1 MRPVIRP
8 TVGLFLSACLASSA
22 LADGTWEVLAVADGL
37 SPANISGIKGAVW
50 VPNQFNNPVIDA
62 NGKVTFRCQI
72 AGPGIT
78 NTGATAN
85 HVVVV
90 SGTGAPWTVVARNN
104 SGVPGDTPASA
115 IFSRTASP
123 NNSIVTANNLSADGG
138 FVVAGYMTGPGITTG
153 TNDTATWFM
162 PASGSPF
169 LLAQG
174 RDICPGTAGAQYPA
188 NMTASSGQRTNN
200 NGESLFAMTLS
211 GGDTVTANNSA
222 VVMLR
227 NGADQLIVRKGDAAV
242 GFSGLTITPDTF
254 GLFLNGSTYA
264 FSGKLVGTGI
274 TTANDSIYCTNSFVS
289 SGTYRVYAR
298 EGDPIP
304 GFKGLTI
311 ANTSSISFGQNP
323 VGTDGSIMLIATL
336 GGTATPLDN
345 GAIMTETNGVFQIL
359 MRKGDAIPGITDSA
373 NPDFNGKVFQT
384 VNTTGNTRTNNGLFA
399 FQGILMNSDGTSI
412 TSPAPA
418 TFVGVRKA
426 DGTVVT
432 ICRQTDPV
440 PGLAGWTIGSLNGS
454 TSICASDSGSVVFA
468 ASISKD
474 DTTESGTAIM
484 AWDDAGGLRMLAKAT
499 SLNASP
505 FTPTG
510 DTNFTGT
517 PINQITLIGST
528 GNNGNGTGTGFSSTG
543 WLTLRATDSA
553 NSLYAIARIQVGSSS
568 SPCPADIDGNGTVD
582 GADLASLLG
591 GWGSSSP
598 DLTGDGIVDGSD
610 LATLLGAWGAC
621 N

>member
-22 LADGTWEVLAVADGL
+22 LADGTWEVLTVADGL

-90 SGTGAPWTVVARNN
+90 SGTGAPWSVLVRNN
-104 SGVPGDTPASA
+104 SGVPGNTPADA

-123 NNSIVTANNLSADGG
+123 SNSIVTANNISADGG
-138 FVVAGYMTGPGITTG
+138 FLASGYMSGPGITTG

-162 PASGSPF
+162 PVSGSPF

-188 NMTASSGQRTNN
+188 NMTISSGVRTNN

-222 VVMLR
+222 IVLLKD
-227 NGADQLIVRKGDAAV
+227 GPDELIVRKGDAAV
-242 GFSGLTITPDTF
+242 GFDGLTITPDTF
-254 GLFLNGSTYA
+254 GLNLNGSTYA

-274 TTANDSIYCTNSFVS
+274 TTANDAIYCTNAFS
-289 SGTYRVYAR
+289 SGTYRVFAR

-311 ANTSSISFGQNP
+311 ANTSSLSYAQNP
-323 VGTDGSIMLIATL
+323 VGADGSILFSATL
-336 GGTATPLDN
+336 GGSATPLDN

-359 MRKGDAIPGITDSA
+359 IRKGDAIPGITDSS
-373 NPDFNGKVFQT
+373 NPDFSGKVFSAA
-384 VNTTGNTRTNNGLFA
+384 NTTSFVRTSDGLLA
-399 FQGILMNSDGTSI
+399 LQGILMNNDGTSI

-418 TFVGVRKA
+418 TFVAARKA
-426 DGTVVT
+426 DGTVIT
-432 ICRQTDPV
+432 ILRQSDPV
-440 PGLAGWTIGSLNGS
+440 PGLADWTVGSLNGS
-454 TSICASDSGSVVFA
+454 TSICASDNGSVVFA
-468 ASISKD
+468 ATISNSV
-474 DTTESGTAIM
+474 TTETGTAIM
-484 AWDDAGGLRMLAKAT
+484 AWDEAGGLRVLAKAS
-499 SLNASP
+499 SLAG
-505 FTPTG
+505 TPTG

-517 PINQITLIGST
+517 PINVATLIGST
-528 GNNGNGTGTGFSSTG
+528 GNNGNGGATAFSSTG
-543 WLTLRATDSA
+543 WLALRVGDTA
-553 NSLYAIARIQVGSSS
+553 NALYAIARIQVGGSS